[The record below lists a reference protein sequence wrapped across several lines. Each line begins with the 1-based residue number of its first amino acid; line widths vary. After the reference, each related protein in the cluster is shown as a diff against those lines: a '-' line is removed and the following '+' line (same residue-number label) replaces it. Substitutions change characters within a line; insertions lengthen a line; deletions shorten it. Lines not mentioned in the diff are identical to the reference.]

1 MFVKLQAMRTW
12 KHLNDENERWLEET
26 AGDRSKLKMYYNC
39 EFKPLIVKSEK
50 ENEEVMKTFPPDPL
64 HCNLLGPGNDCLD
77 MMEKQWSDLMAAFY
91 KKHALSKS
99 GQGIGCQYAP
109 SRS

>member
-1 MFVKLQAMRTW
+1 MRTW

-39 EFKPLIVKSEK
+39 EFKPIIVKSEK
-50 ENEEVMKTFPPDPL
+50 ENEEIMKTFPPDPL

-77 MMEKQWSDLMAAFY
+77 MME
-91 KKHALSKS
+91 
-99 GQGIGCQYAP
+99 
-109 SRS
+109 